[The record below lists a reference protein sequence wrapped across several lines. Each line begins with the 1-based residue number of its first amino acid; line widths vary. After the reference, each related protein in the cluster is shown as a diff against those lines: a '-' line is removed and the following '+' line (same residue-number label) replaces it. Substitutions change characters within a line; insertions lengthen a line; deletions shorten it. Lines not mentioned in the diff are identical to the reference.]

1 MEAEDSDS
9 SKPHVWYSFEYFPP
23 RTDVG
28 VENLFERIDRMA
40 CLNPLWVDITW
51 GAGGTTADL
60 TLEITEH
67 IQTFTGLDV
76 MMHLTCTNMT
86 VETIDNA
93 LAKCKEYGVKN
104 ILALRGDPPAGEE
117 KWTSCE
123 GGFEYAA
130 DLVKYI
136 KSKHGDEFCIAV
148 AGYPETHLEAT
159 SAEDDIQHL
168 KTKVDAGADLVITQL
183 FYDTDL
189 YLDYVKRAQEAGVSI
204 PIIPGIMPIQNYN
217 GFKRMTT
224 LCKTSVPQAITDAL
238 EPIAEDES
246 KVKEYGIELC
256 AEMCQK
262 LMDAG
267 CNFLHF
273 YTLNLEKTVVA
284 VIDRLNIAKRQKK
297 YPFNAR
303 EGESVR
309 PIFWANKQKS
319 YIAKTSD
326 WDEFPNGRWGVSRSA
341 AFGDMGDYPSM
352 NKRGKP
358 SKEKLL
364 KLWGEPKTEKDIGD
378 LIIRYIEGK
387 IKKLPWSEQS
397 VQGETSTIKGPLVDL
412 NDKRL
417 FTLNSQ
423 PSCNCVSSS
432 DPVFGWG
439 PENGY
444 IYQKAYLEFL
454 IPADLVDKLIE
465 FLNPHP
471 TISYQAM
478 NAAGDQKA
486 NVTSEDVNAVTWG
499 VFIA

>member
-1 MEAEDSDS
+1 
-9 SKPHVWYSFEYFPP
+9 
-23 RTDVG
+23 
-28 VENLFERIDRMA
+28 
-40 CLNPLWVDITW
+40 
-51 GAGGTTADL
+51 
-60 TLEITEH
+60 
-67 IQTFTGLDV
+67 

-86 VETIDNA
+86 VETIDHA
-93 LAKCKEYGVKN
+93 LAKCKEFGVKN

-123 GGFEYAA
+123 GGFEYAS

-136 KSKHGDEFCIAV
+136 KEKHGDEFCIAV
-148 AGYPETHLEAT
+148 AGYPETHLEAE
-159 SAEDDIQHL
+159 SAEADIKHL

-189 YLDYVKRAQEAGVSI
+189 YLDYVKRANEAGVSV

-217 GFKRMTT
+217 GFKRMTS
-224 LCKTSVPQAITDAL
+224 LCKTSVPQAITDAID
-238 EPIAEDES
+238 PIGEDEM
-246 KVKEYGIELC
+246 KVKEFGVEHC

-267 CNFLHF
+267 VNFLHF

-319 YIAKTSD
+319 YIAKTND

-364 KLWGEPKTEKDIGD
+364 KLWGEPKTENDIGA
-378 LIIRYIEGK
+378 LIIKYIEGK

-412 NDKRL
+412 NSNRI

-423 PSCNCVSSS
+423 PSCNCLSST

-439 PENGY
+439 PEGGY

-454 IPADLVDKLIE
+454 IPAEIVDKLIE
-465 FLNPHP
+465 YLSQFPS
-471 TISYQAM
+471 ISYQAM
-478 NAAGDQKA
+478 NAAGEQKA
-486 NVTSEDVNAVTWG
+486 NVTADDVNAVTWG
-499 VFIA
+499 VFTA